1 MGYCFDIVSV
11 YRIIPPVETERYRV
25 GERFL
30 VEIRR
35 VIALQVARYYQNRCC
50 GIIVLTPLS

>member
-1 MGYCFDIVSV
+1 MGYCFDIVSA
-11 YRIIPPVETERYRV
+11 YRIIPPVGTERYRV

-35 VIALQVARYYQNRCC
+35 VIAL
-50 GIIVLTPLS
+50 

>member
-1 MGYCFDIVSV
+1 MGYCSALVSV
-11 YRIIPPVETERYRV
+11 YRIIPPVGTERYRV

-35 VIALQVARYYQNRCC
+35 VIAL
-50 GIIVLTPLS
+50 

>member
-11 YRIIPPVETERYRV
+11 HRIIPPVRTERYRV

-35 VIALQVARYYQNRCC
+35 VIAL
-50 GIIVLTPLS
+50 